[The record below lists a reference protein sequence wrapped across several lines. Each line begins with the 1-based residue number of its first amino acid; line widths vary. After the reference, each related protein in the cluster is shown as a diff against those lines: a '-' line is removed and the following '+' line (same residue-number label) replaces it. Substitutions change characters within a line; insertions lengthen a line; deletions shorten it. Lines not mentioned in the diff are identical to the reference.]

1 MYQSRI
7 RQKKSRSH
15 RTEKN
20 RGLIEPDEG
29 QDYAVVQ
36 EMMGNGR
43 LKALCSD
50 GNTRIGR
57 IRGSMR
63 KYAGKVIIEKGD
75 LIVVSFRDFEEDKVD
90 VIAKY
95 TTEEVATVLKNYELS
110 EKLVKALT
118 HSDFNNYGKTSAADD
133 YVMFMNEDDQSTSSK
148 VEPANDLLNESSQE
162 SVDIDAI

>member
-1 MYQSRI
+1 M
-7 RQKKSRSH
+7 
-15 RTEKN
+15 
-20 RGLIEPDEG
+20 EPEEG

-50 GNTRIGR
+50 GVTRVGR

-75 LIVVSFRDFEEDKVD
+75 LILISFRDFEEDKVD

-95 TTEEVATVLKNYELS
+95 TADEVSTVLKSYEIS

-133 YVMFMNEDDQSTSSK
+133 YVMFMNEDDQSNDSN
-148 VEPANDLLNESSQE
+148 VDNPNDLTKESSE
-162 SVDIDAI
+162 DSLDVDAI